1 MQCEMKQGGVSGVN
15 LIRQVASVTWRK
27 GGVRAYFRGLGW
39 GLVGQY
45 PYSAIDLTCFEYI
58 KRWWIRRRESQG
70 FEGKDAHPTA
80 GLMAMMG
87 GFSGAFGA
95 SLVWPLNLLRTRL
108 QTSGTVLHSR
118 QYNGIIDVFRQT
130 VNAEG
135 WRGLFKGMTPNI
147 AKVVPSAG
155 ITWAV
160 YETSKQALSL
170 P

>member
-1 MQCEMKQGGVSGVN
+1 
-15 LIRQVASVTWRK
+15 
-27 GGVRAYFRGLGW
+27 
-39 GLVGQY
+39 
-45 PYSAIDLTCFEYI
+45 
-58 KRWWIRRRESQG
+58 
-70 FEGKDAHPTA
+70 
-80 GLMAMMG
+80 MG

-108 QTSGTVLHSR
+108 QTRGTMLHSR

-135 WRGLFKGMTPNI
+135 WHGLFKGMTPNI

-160 YETSKQALSL
+160 YEMSKQALGL